1 MSMESEL
8 VTLLQALC
16 PRVYPDVAPSSA
28 TVPYIVWQAIG
39 GEALRF
45 GDGTAPENRHT
56 LLQVAV
62 WSKTRT
68 EALSLIH
75 QVEDAICAASWQAT
89 PQGEAASTY
98 EPDTGLRGSLQR
110 FNVWA
115 TR

>member
-1 MSMESEL
+1 MSMETEL
-8 VTLLQALC
+8 VTLLQAIC
-16 PRVYPDVAPSSA
+16 PQVYPDVAPSVDV
-28 TVPYIVWQAIG
+28 TPYLVWQAIG

-45 GDGTAPENRHT
+45 GDGSAPDKRHT
-56 LLQVAV
+56 LLQIAV
-62 WSKTRT
+62 WSKTRA
-68 EALSLIH
+68 EALTLIH

>member
-1 MSMESEL
+1 MSMESDL
-8 VTLLQALC
+8 VALLQAIC
-16 PRVYPDVAPSSA
+16 PQVYPDVAPGGVVA
-28 TVPYIVWQAIG
+28 PYIVWQAIG

-45 GDGTAPENRHT
+45 GDGTAPEKRHT
-56 LLQVAV
+56 MLQVAV
-62 WSKTRT
+62 WSTTRA
-68 EALSLIH
+68 EALTLIH
-75 QVEDAICAASWQAT
+75 QAEDAICAASWQAT